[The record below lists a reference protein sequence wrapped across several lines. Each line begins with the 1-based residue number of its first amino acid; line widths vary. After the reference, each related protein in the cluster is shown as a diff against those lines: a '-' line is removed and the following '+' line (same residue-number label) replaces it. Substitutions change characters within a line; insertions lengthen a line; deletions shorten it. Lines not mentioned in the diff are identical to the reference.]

1 MALPVYRF
9 FAISLCS
16 LLLLLIAPLSA
27 QPPSTVPP
35 NGLRDNTPACH
46 ALVGAKIVTSPG
58 RSIDRGTLVVRDGKI
73 VAVGPVDDVK
83 APEDARVWDCTGKT
97 IYAGFIDGFNEL
109 PVEASKSDPALL
121 DSTGARYWNDRVV
134 PQVRADRIYKPDAE
148 TNKKLRSQGF
158 VARLAAPSSGLLK
171 GTSALVG
178 TSDETGAKSIIN
190 GQVAQHAT
198 LTIPRVPRAE
208 RAAREDET
216 TYPDSPMGAFTL
228 VRQALYD
235 AQWYA
240 QAWAA
245 HDANPA
251 TRTPERNDALDVL
264 SRQVASKLPFII
276 DAGDELYFMRADA
289 IAREFDLNL
298 IVRGSGQE
306 YRRLSDVAATKRAVL
321 VPANFTKAPQVGSP
335 EQANNVSLED
345 LMDWDLSA
353 ENPARLDKAGVKI
366 ALTTAG
372 LKDKGTF
379 LAAVRRAV
387 VRGLSPDAALRAM
400 TVAPAELFGASR
412 THGTLDVGKAGSFVI
427 TDGDLFNEK
436 TKVLETWVDGKRFEI
451 TTVPLFDGRG
461 RWTMKLGDRSL
472 IVTVSGDVEKL
483 SGKITLDRD
492 ATTQPSTRPASTELA
507 TTQPAT
513 TGPGTT
519 HPGEIDL
526 KHLALANGRLSF
538 TFEGDAMGMKGV
550 IQVSVNVSDS
560 DKPPTWMGQAVKP
573 DGSSVLVTASQ
584 TASAAEVAATQPTTQ
599 PSDKSAA
606 RGVANATAP
615 PTEDQPGGTAQ
626 VATPSTQTTVASAD
640 SPADSE
646 TDRPRRG
653 RRGGR
658 DATSKPVIKDALFAV
673 NYPLGEFGREDL
685 PEQPAAVV
693 FTNATVGTS
702 GPDGIIANGNV
713 VVDKGKITR
722 IFRSQEAVG
731 LPDGATVIDCQGKHL
746 SPGIID
752 CHSHIATDGGV
763 NESGQAITAEVRIGD
778 FINPDDINIY
788 RQLAGGVTSSNILH
802 GSANPIG
809 GQNQVIKLRWG
820 ATAEQMK
827 FENAPPGIKFALGEN
842 VKQSNWDIS
851 DARRTRYPQSRMG
864 VEQIVRDEFKA
875 ALDYQQEREE
885 FNANPNGK
893 LPPRRDLELDAI
905 VEILQHKRWIH
916 CHSYRQDEILALLR
930 VLEEFKVQIGSLQ
943 HILEGY
949 KVADAM
955 ARHGATASTFS
966 DWWAYKFEVY
976 DAIPY
981 NGTIMHNAGIVV
993 SFNSDDAELA
1003 RRLNLEAAKA
1013 VKYGGVPEAEAL
1025 KFVTLNPAKQ
1035 LRIDQYVGSIEVGKD
1050 ADIVVWN
1057 GSPLSTLGRVEQT
1070 WVDGR
1075 KYFDREID
1083 ARARKQMQEMRTAL
1097 VQRILTSGEELSD
1110 GAEGD
1115 RPARGDELWPNED
1128 LFCGHSEHGRE

>member
-1 MALPVYRF
+1 MQTHRF
-9 FAISLCS
+9 IRGSVLVACAISIFSLAVS
-16 LLLLLIAPLSA
+16 LLLA

-46 ALVGAKIVTSPG
+46 ALVGAKIVIAPG
-58 RSIDRGTLVVRDGKI
+58 KSIERGTLVVRDGKI
-73 VAVGPVDDVK
+73 VAVGTSEVK
-83 APEDARVWDCTGKT
+83 APADARAWDCTGKT
-97 IYAGFIDGFNEL
+97 IYAGLIDGFNEL
-109 PVEASKSDPALL
+109 PADASKSDPAML
-121 DSTGARYWNDRVV
+121 DATGARYWNPMIV
-134 PQVRADRIYKPDAE
+134 PQVRGDRIYKPDAE
-148 TNKKLRSQGF
+148 ANKKLRSQGF
-158 VARLAAPSSGLLK
+158 VARLAAPSYGLLK
-171 GTSALVG
+171 GTSALIS
-178 TSDETGAKSIIN
+178 TNDETGTKAIIN
-190 GQVAQHAT
+190 GRVAQHAS
-198 LTIPRVPRAE
+198 LTIPRVPRSE
-208 RAAREDET
+208 RPAAREDET

-235 AQWYA
+235 AQWYG
-240 QAWAA
+240 QAWKA
-245 HDANPA
+245 HEADPK
-251 TRTPERNDALDVL
+251 TRTPERNDALDAL
-264 SRQVASKLPFII
+264 NAQLTSKTPFII
-276 DAGDELYFMRADA
+276 DAGDELYAMRADA
-289 IAREFDLNL
+289 VGREFDLNV
-298 IVRGSGQE
+298 IVRGSGME
-306 YRRLSDVAATKRAVL
+306 YRRLSDVAATKRPVL
-321 VPANFTKAPQVGSP
+321 VPVNFTRAPQVASP

-366 ALTTAG
+366 ALTTHG
-372 LKDKGTF
+372 LRDKGTF
-379 LAAVRRAV
+379 LASVRRAV

-400 TVAPAELFGASR
+400 TVAPAELFGATS
-412 THGTLDVGKAGSFVI
+412 THGTLEVGKAGSFVI

-436 TKVLETWVDGKRFEI
+436 TKVLETWVDGKRFEV

-472 IVTVSGDVEKL
+472 IVTISGEMEKL
-483 SGKITLDRD
+483 TGKLARERTDPATSP
-492 ATTQPSTRPASTELA
+492 ATTRPTTRPA
-507 TTQPAT
+507 
-513 TGPGTT
+513 
-519 HPGEIDL
+519 EIDA
-526 KHLALANGRLSF
+526 KHVTLANGRIGF
-538 TFEGDAMGMKGV
+538 TFDGESLLGTKGV
-550 IQVSVNVSDS
+550 IQVSANVNDS
-560 DKPPTWMGQAVKP
+560 DKPPTWMGDAVKP
-573 DGSSVLVTASQ
+573 DGTLVAITATQ
-584 TASAAEVAATQPTTQ
+584 TATAREVAATQPATQ
-599 PSDKSAA
+599 PTDASAA
-606 RGVANATAP
+606 RGLAKADAP

-626 VATPSTQTTVASAD
+626 VATPSTQPNTTVASAEEPD
-640 SPADSE
+640 EPDA
-646 TDRPRRG
+646 DRPRRG
-653 RRGGR
+653 RRGGAGR
-658 DATSKPVIKDALFAV
+658 EATSKPVIKDALFAV
-673 NYPLGEFGREDL
+673 NYPLGDFGRDGL
-685 PEQPAAVV
+685 PDQPAAVV
-693 FTNATVGTS
+693 FTNATVWTS
-702 GPDGIIANGNV
+702 GPDGIIQNGNV
-713 VVDKGKITR
+713 VVERGKITR

-731 LPDGATVIDCQGKHL
+731 IPDGATVIDCQGKHI

-820 ATAEQMK
+820 ATGEQMK
-827 FENAPPGIKFALGEN
+827 FENAPAGIKFALGEN

-851 DARRTRYPQSRMG
+851 DARRTRYPQTRLG

-875 ALDYQQEREE
+875 ARDYERDGSE
-885 FNANPNGK
+885 FKADPKGK

-905 VEILQHKRWIH
+905 VEILNKQRWIH
-916 CHSYRQDEILALLR
+916 CHSYRQDEILAMLR
-930 VLEEFKVQIGSLQ
+930 VLEDFKVQIGSLQ

-955 ARHGATASTFS
+955 AKHGATASSFS

-976 DAIPY
+976 DAIPF
-981 NGTIMHNAGIVV
+981 NGVLMHNAGVNV

-1013 VKYGGVPEAEAL
+1013 VKYGGVSEVEAL

-1035 LRIDQYVGSIEVGKD
+1035 LRIDKYVGSIEVGKD

-1075 KYFDREID
+1075 KYFDRESD
-1083 ARARKQMQEMRTAL
+1083 AKARAKVREMRVAL

-1115 RPARGDELWPNED
+1115 RPVRGSELWPNED
-1128 LFCGHSEHGRE
+1128 IFCGHSEHGHE